1 MPNLIF
7 FPNTRFQQHSSP
19 ELRAVRDQILEVY
32 AQLEEIR
39 MAITA
44 AASQGAVTP
53 RIELLDHMAFDLGVA
68 NGQGAETVSEL
79 AGKG

>member
-1 MPNLIF
+1 MPNLIS

-39 MAITA
+39 MAITV
-44 AASQGAVTP
+44 AASQGGTEP
-53 RIELLDHMAFDLGVA
+53 RIQLLDHKEFDLGAA
-68 NGQGAETVSEL
+68 NGQGAETASEF